1 MLDFIDFPYF
11 WNTVGVTTNSFF
23 PQRTSKVNYLQFWYK
38 ILINYSWIRISLNEV
53 KTYLCWQEMIGYN
66 ASQWFIWN
74 GGEVL
79 CWRPRVT
86 VLWQTWESSK
96 LFSGAE
102 SGVQNMIVSPHPFE
116 AMRPENIRVLLKT
129 ENWSS
134 ILWSFSSCR
143 ITKSNEN
150 ILVKLNVAWNEWLC
164 VILIL

>member
-1 MLDFIDFPYF
+1 MDQNFTQWSENLFMLARND
-11 WNTVGVTTNSFF
+11 
-23 PQRTSKVNYLQFWYK
+23 RLQCFSVICLK
-38 ILINYSWIRISLNEV
+38 CSL
-53 KTYLCWQEMIGYN
+53 KQHWL
-66 ASQWFIWN
+66 N

-86 VLWQTWESSK
+86 VPWQTSEFKALFWSWEWGPEHDCQPTSLWGYETREYKSSF
-96 LFSGAE
+96 LF
-102 SGVQNMIVSPHPFE
+102 
-116 AMRPENIRVLLKT
+116 KT

-150 ILVKLNVAWNEWLC
+150 ILVKLNVAWDEWLC